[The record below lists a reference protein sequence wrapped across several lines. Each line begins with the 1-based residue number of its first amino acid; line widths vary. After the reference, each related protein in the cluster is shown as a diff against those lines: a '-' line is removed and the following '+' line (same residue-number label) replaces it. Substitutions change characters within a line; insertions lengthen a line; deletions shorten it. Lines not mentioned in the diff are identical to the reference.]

1 MKDTRKENKK
11 EKKKLGLTTK
21 IFIALL
27 LGAVFGIILNYVI
40 PDSNFKSEIVVN
52 GVLYIVGQGFIRL
65 MRMLVVPLVFCSL
78 VCGSMS
84 VGDTKKLGGVG
95 VKTLIFYLITTAL
108 AITIALVI
116 ARVFNP

>member
-52 GVLYIVGQGFIRL
+52 GVLYIVEIGRAH
-65 MRMLVVPLVFCSL
+65 V
-78 VCGSMS
+78 
-84 VGDTKKLGGVG
+84 
-95 VKTLIFYLITTAL
+95 
-108 AITIALVI
+108 
-116 ARVFNP
+116 